1 MQFEVDHSQLDKMLL
16 VYKLYDFMGG

>member
-16 VYKLYDFMGG
+16 VYKLYDFVGG

>member
-16 VYKLYDFMGG
+16 VYNLYDFMGG